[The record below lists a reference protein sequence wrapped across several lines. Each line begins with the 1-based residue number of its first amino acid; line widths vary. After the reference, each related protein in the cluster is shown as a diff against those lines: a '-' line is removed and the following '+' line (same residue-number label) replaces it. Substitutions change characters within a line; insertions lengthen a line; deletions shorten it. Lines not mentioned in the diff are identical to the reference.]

1 MTTDSSRSERINL
14 RATADELVALRQ
26 AASLSGSTLTAFI
39 LSTAVREAQSLIADL
54 GGVYSPKELS

>member
-26 AASLSGSTLTAFI
+26 AASLSGTTLTAFI
-39 LSTAVREAQSLIADL
+39 LSAAVREARSRIANSS
-54 GGVYSPKELS
+54 GIHSAEEFS